1 MEYIGILPSPYTGRS
16 YKTKHPTIKR
26 AFNTQRSSNPQQS
39 TSNIGNW
46 FHLWSVLSDDR
57 VRFNAS
63 CKTTY
68 HVNRKT

>member
-16 YKTKHPTIKR
+16 YDTQHLTIE
-26 AFNTQRSSNPQQS
+26 QSSNTQQS